1 MWPNEKTLS
10 GTMEEGLLQR
20 HTMTYETGMVCRAFL
35 EQDNIGKPHPRVPAR
50 LERVWAQLMHI
61 MAQLKG
67 AAACLVT
74 KTVLPEAIRIH
85 DQRTSHLHT

>member
-1 MWPNEKTLS
+1 MWPKEKTLS
-10 GTMEEGLLQR
+10 RTMEEGHLQR
-20 HTMTYETGMVCRAFL
+20 HSADTGDRHDVQGFL
-35 EQDNIGKPHPRVPAR
+35 AHDNTGKPYYIVPAR

-74 KTVLPEAIRIH
+74 EAVLPEAIRIH
-85 DQRTSHLHT
+85 DQCTSHLHT